1 MTDDPADD
9 DHERRRRR
17 RRVGTGLVVLA
28 VVAIA
33 VGVAVSL
40 RGGDERPVGELLAAD
55 LPGTSAPGSATA
67 STTTTAAGPVVTAP
81 GTDGPAAPTTTA
93 ADPAATP
100 PSTEADLGDRAQWP
114 GPVRGRPEAFGADGD
129 APPADAGELADGAY
143 LFFDQAG
150 WHLWLVGGAGD
161 ASIEVVADQELAR
174 ADAVGGAP
182 DLQVDGNRLR
192 LARGDEG
199 AEVTGVD
206 FSPGFYGKT
215 MVVTVDGDLPLFT
228 GSTAKAATPVLGL
241 QLNRENR

>member
-1 MTDDPADD
+1 MTDDPAE

-17 RRVGTGLVVLA
+17 RRIGTGLVVLA
-28 VVAIA
+28 VAAIA
-33 VGVAVSL
+33 IGVAVSL

-55 LPGTSAPGSATA
+55 LPGTSAPGG
-67 STTTTAAGPVVTAP
+67 TTTTAAGPIVTAP
-81 GTDGPAAPTTTA
+81 GTDPPPAPTTTA
-93 ADPAATP
+93 TDPASAPT
-100 PSTEADLGDRAQWP
+100 STDADLGDRAQWP

-129 APPADAGELADGAY
+129 APPAGAGELADGAY
-143 LFFDQAG
+143 LFFDQAA
-150 WHLWLVGGAGD
+150 WHLWLVGDGGD

-192 LARGDEG
+192 LARGDED

-215 MVVTVDGDLPLFT
+215 MVVTVDGDLPLFI
-228 GSTAKAATPVLGL
+228 GSTAKGATPVLGL